1 MQGMVGPDWRVG
13 AWTLFSIPAGTAAWA
28 CLILFGA
35 PDDGG
40 DAIRQIVV
48 LIGAV
53 IALITMG
60 TYLSTA
66 CTDPGIVFKHEAA
79 TSRSALPEQRLL
91 GGRSSTVAPTG
102 AGTPVSLAPGG
113 APPQDFGE
121 KSREKAAAAA
131 AVDGKGEEVKGDVA
145 WKMQDI
151 EAQQVHVEAQQML
164 DILTEDYH
172 KAGKADSVAPRVGLP
187 PGECA
192 AAVDAGSTAV
202 IDMRNAPP
210 PIEPVQ
216 WVPPEPV
223 VSTRQGEV
231 RVGGEETTM
240 CGRCQIERPA
250 EAIHCTRCGVC
261 VDKLDHHCPFM
272 GQCVGRKTLVPF
284 YVFIV
289 AIWCLV
295 FYVLAAVGYLVIAVV
310 VSGM

>member
-1 MQGMVGPDWRVG
+1 MVGPDWRVG
-13 AWTLFSIPAGTAAWA
+13 LWTFLSIPAGTAAWA

-40 DAIRQIVV
+40 DTIRQVV
-48 LIGAV
+48 VVIGAV

-79 TSRSALPEQRLL
+79 SVTSSLPEQRFL

-102 AGTPVSLAPGG
+102 AGTPVSQAPG
-113 APPQDFGE
+113 AASAQDFGE
-121 KSREKAAAAA
+121 KSREKAAASG
-131 AVDGKGEEVKGDVA
+131 AVAVEVEGKGEEVKGDGA
-145 WKMQDI
+145 WKMEDI
-151 EAQQVHVEAQQML
+151 EAQQML
-164 DILTEDYH
+164 DILTDEYR
-172 KAGKADSVAPRVGLP
+172 KSGKADPAAPPAGLP
-187 PGECA
+187 ASECA

-216 WVPPEPV
+216 WVPPEPPA
-223 VSTRQGEV
+223 STRQGDT
-231 RVGGEETTM
+231 RVGGAETTM

-250 EAIHCTRCGVC
+250 EAVHCTRCGVC

-272 GQCVGRKTLVPF
+272 GQCVGRKTLVQF
-284 YVFIV
+284 YAFIV

-295 FYVLAAVGYLVIAVV
+295 FYVLAAVGYLVVAVV
-310 VSGM
+310 VSGV